1 MRINVEKFDGKDNL
15 GIWRCEVAD
24 ALTALNLEDTLRLE
38 EKLEETSE
46 KDWDKTTGW
55 RVVL

>member
-46 KDWDKTTGW
+46 KD
-55 RVVL
+55 